1 MRRSCGI
8 TVGFA
13 GLALFASIVV
23 AQESIVVAQEQSRPL
38 GNVAQVSAEPSVCN
52 VFSQG
57 DYCTQTEPCRVAA
70 RSSQCDAEAPWL
82 TAGNCGGNCGG
93 NCSCCC
99 AGSCWY
105 VQAEALFMQRDN
117 QNANQ
122 PVVLDDA
129 SQAVLFSTSDL
140 SLDGA
145 VGRRNLL
152 GRAFDDYSA
161 LEFSYFG
168 VFDWTAGATIRGS
181 NSLDIPP
188 DLVGPATDFDNADD
202 MAIAYCTQVNNVEAN
217 GVSYLCGSRQCGG
230 VAMLAGFRY
239 VNLDETFNI
248 NSIDNDGTQ
257 SDYRIDAENHLFG
270 GQLGLRLTHRSCRW
284 GFDSTGKVGLF
295 GNAANQRQF
304 VGDNGNTTVLRN
316 TSSSQSVTSFVG
328 DINASVA
335 YYLTDVWK
343 IRAGYNVLWMEGLAL
358 APNQLD
364 FSFSADSGTAVSTG
378 GGVFLHGANV
388 GLEARW

>member
-8 TVGFA
+8 TVGLA
-13 GLALFASIVV
+13 GLALLA
-23 AQESIVVAQEQSRPL
+23 SIVVAQEQSRPL
-38 GNVAQVSAEPSVCN
+38 GNVAQVSAESSDYN
-52 VFSQG
+52 VFAER
-57 DYCTQTEPCRVAA
+57 DVCTPTEPCRVAC
-70 RSSQCDAEAPWL
+70 RSSQCDAEAPWV
-82 TAGNCGGNCGG
+82 TAGDCGNY
-93 NCSCCC
+93 CSCCC

-105 VQAEALFMQRDN
+105 VQVEALLMERDN

-129 SQAVLFSTSDL
+129 SQAVLFSTGDL
-140 SLDGA
+140 NFNGA
-145 VGRRNLL
+145 AGPRILL
-152 GRAFDDYSA
+152 GLAFDDVSA
-161 LEFSYFG
+161 LELSYFG
-168 VFDWTAGATIRGS
+168 VFDWTGGATIRGS

-188 DLVGPATDFDNADD
+188 DLVVPATDFDNADV
-202 MAIAYCTQVNNVEAN
+202 MSITYRTHVNNVEAN
-217 GVSYLCGSRQCGG
+217 CVNYLCGSRQCGG

-248 NSIDNDGTQ
+248 NSIDADGTQ
-257 SDYRIDAENHLFG
+257 SDYGIDADNHLFG

-284 GFDSTGKVGLF
+284 GFDATGKVGLF
-295 GNAANQRQF
+295 GNAVRQRQF
-304 VGDNGNTTVLRN
+304 VGDDGNTTVLRN
-316 TSSSQSVTSFVG
+316 TSSRTGVASFVG

-335 YYLTDVWK
+335 YYLTDVWA

-364 FSFSADSGTAVSTG
+364 FSYSADSGTAVSTG